1 MPFVVAVFADFVTGD
16 YWIILLL
23 LFGFFIPGVLI
34 VFLCAWPY
42 LLGDTFNVQLLR
54 VGMQVLY
61 PIGSGGID
69 TICDIFG
76 AKQFHPIQHSD
87 RLSSYFIWATVML
100 AVGGVTAE
108 LVYSMIANFKV
119 LASFGSMLVC
129 LTLASALFVFG
140 TKRYI
145 VRKINQKD
153 NLATA
158 RAALESTF
166 CWKKKSDD
174 DKMVLCP
181 PGFAKV
187 KESNGGKIRD
197 DLVTAA
203 LRLLLI
209 IPVQGFFIPFN
220 VALQQMSNTLIPMS
234 FAMNHP
240 KYWTGSN
247 MVFAN
252 SSTVFVLGIVSNK
265 YIYPSLQKR
274 NIYLSTSHKI
284 CIGSIAWVL
293 VYLSMVGV
301 DHRIRRVYEET
312 GEKISIGWQFIPYAI
327 GSVGYI
333 FGNPP
338 QDELTYRLAP
348 EEWKVLGNAINK
360 FVQGGIANIIAR
372 SLYIRTEAW
381 FTPSNGNDNINGVEN
396 YTSATSFKFMYVMA
410 GFAALQAL
418 LCALPIINRLYKRID
433 SWTEAVVAQEHDQKH
448 QEVDVVNIEND

>member
-1 MPFVVAVFADFVTGD
+1 MPFVVAIFADFVTGD

-166 CWKKKSDD
+166 CWKKKSND

-181 PGFAKV
+181 PGFEKV

-234 FAMNHP
+234 FAMKHP

-252 SSTVFVLGIVSNK
+252 SSTVFVLGILSNK

-274 NIYLSTSHKI
+274 NIYL
-284 CIGSIAWVL
+284 
-293 VYLSMVGV
+293 
-301 DHRIRRVYEET
+301 
-312 GEKISIGWQFIPYAI
+312 
-327 GSVGYI
+327 
-333 FGNPP
+333 
-338 QDELTYRLAP
+338 
-348 EEWKVLGNAINK
+348 
-360 FVQGGIANIIAR
+360 
-372 SLYIRTEAW
+372 
-381 FTPSNGNDNINGVEN
+381 
-396 YTSATSFKFMYVMA
+396 
-410 GFAALQAL
+410 
-418 LCALPIINRLYKRID
+418 
-433 SWTEAVVAQEHDQKH
+433 
-448 QEVDVVNIEND
+448 